1 MAKLFIVLG
10 LASILAQKACAQ
22 GTFPLQRGD
31 VWQYSSNYPDSVRP
45 ETRITGDTI
54 LPSGITYAIYHSR
67 FLGIPFMRQA
77 GSIVYAYN
85 VSDSSEFRLFNFSA
99 APNDTV
105 SSRIQFG
112 GHFVITVIDTGR
124 VTPTWQPSSYEFAR
138 WVVLDSLGMVDMWG
152 EPGYQWVLVGALID
166 GELTYGVINSVT
178 LPPPTTPKKMV
189 LLQNYPNPFNPS
201 TTIRYGLPAR
211 VHVTLSVFN
220 TLGQE
225 VTVLENGEQEAGY
238 HEVRFD
244 GNGLASGVY
253 FYRLQ
258 AGTYVETKKLLLLR

>member
-1 MAKLFIVLG
+1 
-10 LASILAQKACAQ
+10 
-22 GTFPLQRGD
+22 
-31 VWQYSSNYPDSVRP
+31 
-45 ETRITGDTI
+45 
-54 LPSGITYAIYHSR
+54 
-67 FLGIPFMRQA
+67 
-77 GSIVYAYN
+77 
-85 VSDSSEFRLFNFSA
+85 
-99 APNDTV
+99 
-105 SSRIQFG
+105 
-112 GHFVITVIDTGR
+112 
-124 VTPTWQPSSYEFAR
+124 
-138 WVVLDSLGMVDMWG
+138 MVDMWG

-220 TLGQE
+220 TIGQE